1 MFESVGVNLE
11 VSLYIILNNLKHV
24 EDPSLK

>member
-24 EDPSLK
+24 KDPSLK